1 MQLPNGVLL
10 ISYRLRDIP
19 HLRIWSV
26 TLTFQ
31 GHKSRIFQLC
41 WKVKIWLYFDI
52 LLIRNLYLIPF
63 ARYPV
68 SNILVSDLFLLTIQG
83 HQKSNISPFSERSYA
98 TYTGVLL
105 IRYPYLIPFAR
116 YPASNLS
123 VSGLDLSGSPKVK
136 YFYFLRK
143 LICNFITVFCW

>member
-1 MQLPNGVLL
+1 MQLCNGVLL

-41 WKVKIWLYFDI
+41 WEVKVRLCFDI
-52 LLIRNLYLIPF
+52 LLIRTLYLIPF

-68 SNILVSDLFLLTIQG
+68 SNILVSDLYHSGSPKVKYFSFF
-83 HQKSNISPFSERSYA
+83 QKVHMRL
-98 TYTGVLL
+98 YTGVLL

-116 YPASNLS
+116 YPASKLS

-136 YFYFLRK
+136 YLYFSRE
-143 LICNFITVFCW
+143 LICNFIMMVCW